1 MLNCESGGQGEASAG
16 DIDSGLMGVRWYFLK
31 GKRIKKRKGPEG
43 PGVLQHF
50 AERTSK
56 RD

>member
-16 DIDSGLMGVRWYFLK
+16 DMDSGLYFPK
-31 GKRIKKRKGPEG
+31 GKRIKKRKGQEG